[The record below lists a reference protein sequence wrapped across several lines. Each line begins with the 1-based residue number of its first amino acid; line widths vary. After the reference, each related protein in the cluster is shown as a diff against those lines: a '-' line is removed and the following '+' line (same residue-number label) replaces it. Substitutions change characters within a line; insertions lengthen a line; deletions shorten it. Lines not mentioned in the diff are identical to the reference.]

1 MAQDGPFHRPYVSLP
16 RKVHRAYNSSRTT
29 SVRPLEIH
37 SCIYRKTPLS
47 KVKSTVYEELPPI
60 PTRMENK
67 LANLLNEEP
76 VPPEPTVPAEAAE
89 EAPKDEKEGEGE
101 DKVEETEETVSAEQL
116 EANKEEV
123 GFQST

>member
-1 MAQDGPFHRPYVSLP
+1 VSP
-16 RKVHRAYNSSRTT
+16 TWTVYQAYDSFRTT

-47 KVKSTVYEELPPI
+47 KLKSTVYEDLPPI

-76 VPPEPTVPAEAAE
+76 VPPEPTVSAETAE
-89 EAPKDEKEGEGE
+89 DAPKDDKEGEGE

-123 GFQST
+123 GFGSV